1 MTRILGKPLYRY
13 PEVNL
18 EMVDLVHP
26 LGEESRDD
34 GSTRSSQPPAPPD
47 SPMNPAPQEEREEAE
62 RAWELLDQLGVS
74 QEALKIALTLS
85 KFMEF
90 EKPLVAMAQRLL
102 SIDSEVAALRKRI
115 QELEGEKSE
124 LELIFKRLGVD
135 PHDLI

>member
-1 MTRILGKPLYRY
+1 L
-13 PEVNL
+13 
-18 EMVDLVHP
+18 
-26 LGEESRDD
+26 
-34 GSTRSSQPPAPPD
+34 
-47 SPMNPAPQEEREEAE
+47 NPAPQEEREEAE

-74 QEALKIALTLS
+74 REALKMALTLS

-115 QELEGEKSE
+115 QELEGEKNE